1 MAETTPVVYFLH
13 GEDEYAIAQTL
24 ADLEHRLGDAATAEM
39 NTTRLDGAT
48 YNLDQLLSV
57 AGAMP
62 FLAKR
67 RLVILTDPLSRIT
80 PQAAQQKFQ
89 SQLEKIPATTALII
103 VENRLLLKEKD
114 RRDGKKHWL
123 ERWAEG
129 QAGRVWVKYYPLPK
143 GADLTLRIQEMAKKA
158 GGQISP
164 EAAGLLST
172 LVDGDPRLAYQ
183 EIQKLLAYVNYSRT
197 VEADD
202 VQMLTADVGQ
212 GDIFVLVDALG
223 NRDGRK
229 ALGMLHRLLEYQD
242 YYSIFGMVVRQFRQL
257 ILAREILDQGGGKDE
272 LVRGLKLY
280 SNAWQADRLI
290 AQARRFMAHDLA
302 SIYRRLLEVDEAVK
316 SSQMTGDLALE
327 TLVASLTV

>member
-24 ADLEHRLGDAATAEM
+24 ADLEKRLGDEATAEM

-48 YNLDQLLSV
+48 YNLDQLLSI
-57 AGAMP
+57 ASAMP

-67 RLVILTDPLSRIT
+67 RVVILTDLLARLNT
-80 PQAAQQKFQ
+80 PPVQKKFQ
-89 SQLEKIPATTALII
+89 EQLAKIPDTTALIL
-103 VENRLLLKEKD
+103 VENRKLVSEKE
-114 RRDGKKHWL
+114 RREGKKHWF

-129 QAGRVWVKYYPLPK
+129 QGERVWVRHYPLPK
-143 GADLTLRIQEMAKKA
+143 GTDLSGRIQEMAKKA
-158 GGQISP
+158 GGQITV
-164 EAAGLLST
+164 EAASLLSA

-183 EIQKLLAYVNYSRT
+183 EVQKLLAYVNYNRT

-212 GDIFVLVDALG
+212 GDVFVLVDALG

-229 ALGMLHRLLEYQD
+229 AQGMLQRLLEYQD
-242 YYSIFGMVVRQFRQL
+242 YYAIFGMVVRQFRML
-257 ILAREILDQGGGKDE
+257 ILAREILDEGGGKDE
-272 LVRGLKLY
+272 IVRGLRLY
-280 SNAWQADRLI
+280 SNTWLADRLI
-290 AQARRFMAHDLA
+290 SQARRFMPHDLRR
-302 SIYRRLLEVDEAVK
+302 IYRHLLEVDEAVK